1 MNIHHLVLKLKII
14 IKSSIDLNKHNGTVQ
29 LSNTSYHKLLK
40 IYLEIQQGKEI
51 TNEEVNQ
58 EGEENIFY
66 ENSTT
71 D

>member
-14 IKSSIDLNKHNGTVQ
+14 IKSSIYLNKHNGTVQ
-29 LSNTSYHKLLK
+29 FSNTSYHKLLI